1 MSKWI
6 GAFVACQA
14 IWVAFFIHS
23 TSGPS
28 QVDESG
34 FRDEKDT
41 MGTLK
46 VPAARYWGAQ
56 TQRSIQNFEIDMTES
71 SMPRPLISALGVVK
85 RAAAVASR
93 KALEKIDK
101 RIPDAIV

>member
-1 MSKWI
+1 MIAWFL
-6 GAFVACQA
+6 A
-14 IWVAFFIHS
+14 VAFLAHTAHS
-23 TSGPS
+23 DDAVCKVG
-28 QVDESG
+28 DKDCAGG
-34 FRDEKDT
+34 FREEKDT

-56 TQRSIQNFEIDMTES
+56 TQRSIQNFEIDTSES

-101 RIPDAIV
+101 